1 MIDDTR
7 DQCQEGNLPLNSVS
21 SDPYKFFFLE
31 VNVKDQI
38 EHEGQNWLLTQTRR
52 LSITVR

>member
-1 MIDDTR
+1 MIDDTG
-7 DQCQEGNLPLNSVS
+7 DQCQEGNLPLNRVS